1 MVKKVSILS
10 SAGTVS
16 RARLH
21 RLANALIQSGIEVH
35 IYAPGRENDAP
46 TGSHFHKV
54 IGGKSKLIRIFRAIT
69 LPFQAKGDAIL
80 TISPDILP
88 LSFFV
93 AKVRKMKLIADINED
108 YLKLLKDRSWAKGL
122 VGSFAKFIAKSANVI
137 AATADLLIV
146 ADDQVPPFKA
156 KNRMVIKNLP
166 DSSIIPES
174 GELESTP
181 RAIYIG
187 DIRKTRGLYSM
198 LRIAELSPKW
208 NFDFIGPIANEDQ
221 NYVEQWKKNSAA
233 ASRVKFHGALS
244 PNKSW
249 EFAKGAW
256 VGLTLLEKTPAF
268 IEAVPSKLYEYA
280 YAGLAVISS
289 PLPRCVELINESG
302 GGVISQSDEG
312 AANILNSWAQNQ
324 GSLLNI
330 RKKARIWARETL
342 NPDAQYLT
350 FRQTVEKL

>member
-1 MVKKVSILS
+1 MAKKVSILS

-21 RLANALIQSGIEVH
+21 RLANSLIQSGIEVH
-35 IYAPGRENDAP
+35 IWAPGKSSDAP
-46 TGSHFHKV
+46 KGSHFHKV
-54 IGGKSKLIRIFRAIT
+54 IGGRSKFIRIFRALVIP
-69 LPFQAKGDAIL
+69 LQAKGDAIL

-88 LSFFV
+88 TSFLV
-93 AKVRKMKLIADINED
+93 AKLKGMKLIADINED
-108 YLKLLKDRSWAKGL
+108 YLKLLKDRSWATGII
-122 VGSFAKFIAKSANVI
+122 GTIAKLVARSANFV
-137 AATADLLIV
+137 ASKADLLIV

-156 KNRMVIKNLP
+156 KNRLVIKNLP
-166 DSSIIPES
+166 DSSMIPDC
-174 GELESTP
+174 GDLENTP

-208 NFDFIGPIANEDQ
+208 NFDFIGPIAHEDK
-221 NYVEQWKKNSAA
+221 NYIDQWKKNSPA
-233 ASRVKFHGALS
+233 ASRVNFHGPLA

-249 EFAKGAW
+249 EYAKGAW
-256 VGLTLLEKTPAF
+256 VGLTLLEPTPAF

-280 YAGLAVISS
+280 YSGLAVLSS
-289 PLPRCVELINESG
+289 PLPRCIELINQSG
-302 GGVISQSDEG
+302 GGLISQSDEG

-324 GSLLNI
+324 DALMNI
-330 RKKARIWARETL
+330 RKKARNWARETL

-350 FRQTVEKL
+350 FRQAVEKL